1 MYSFLLD
8 DLGGILRES
17 SRVTLSEVRLKPI
30 SCEIVMVGVDIYPL
44 PPTAFR
50 RTPLAESSN
59 SVMVYLDC
67 APESSD

>member
-1 MYSFLLD
+1 
-8 DLGGILRES
+8 
-17 SRVTLSEVRLKPI
+17 
-30 SCEIVMVGVDIYPL
+30 MVGVDIYPL

-50 RTPLAESSN
+50 GTRLAESSN